1 MALTTEHQSFVRG
14 MERVG
19 ALVAATLDYTAKYIK
34 VGITTNDI
42 DRLVHDFTLTKG
54 AIPAP
59 LGYEG
64 FPKSVCTSVNQ
75 MICHGVPNDLP
86 LKEGD
91 IVNVDVTSILG
102 GYFGD
107 SSRTFIVGTTS
118 QKITDLVDTAFKA
131 MHAGIS
137 IIKPGIQTGDIGFA
151 TQALA
156 RNAGYFV
163 CKEIGGHG
171 IGTVF
176 HDDPFIPSF
185 GKRNTGPRLKPWT
198 CITVEPA
205 INEKNTGSKEIK
217 IAGSTITEIETEN
230 SCWSAQFEHT
240 VLITDKGYEIL
251 TQC

>member
-1 MALTTEHQSFVRG
+1 MSLTAQQQSFIRG
-14 MERVG
+14 MEKVG
-19 ALVAATLDYTAKYIK
+19 KLVAATLDYTARYIK
-34 VGITTNDI
+34 VGMTTNDI
-42 DRLVHDFTLTKG
+42 DRLVHDYTLTHD

-59 LGYEG
+59 LRYEG

-107 SSRTFIVGTTS
+107 SSRTFMVGTTS
-118 QKITDLVDTAFKA
+118 QKIASLVDTAYAA
-131 MHAGIS
+131 MHEGIS
-137 IIKPGIQTGDIGFA
+137 ILKPGLQTGDIGYA
-151 TQALA
+151 TQAFV
-156 RNAGYFV
+156 RKAGFFV

-171 IGTVF
+171 IGTIF

-185 GKRNTGPRLKPWT
+185 GNRRTGPKLKPWT

-205 INEKNTGSKEIK
+205 INEKNTGSKEIS

-240 VLITDKGYEIL
+240 VLITDNGYQIL
-251 TQC
+251 TQS